1 METSRSN
8 MPLILAVN
16 AVISAVLVA
25 AGLFV
30 LAPKKSTAAP
40 PPTKELEARI
50 HTQADEIEALRA
62 LCGTLG
68 TKIGTANERITELE
82 RAREAMAAA
91 AEAPVVEA
99 AADEK
104 AAAPAEDALARSIQ
118 SMMKQQIERQRAR
131 FIDEIVN
138 PTDESRARA
147 ERQVRQQAERM
158 ARAAGLDERDSK
170 QVERILTQVDE
181 RRREKLRA
189 LFTGKS
195 DPKDV
200 TYPEVKEVLDE
211 SFEEE
216 DRQIEQ
222 TLPREKADDYKE
234 AAEPFRGFVDNM
246 AKAAFPSGTEEK
258 R

>member
-1 METSRSN
+1 MPTRSN
-8 MPLILAVN
+8 VPLILAVN

-30 LAPKKSTAAP
+30 LAPKNPAAAAP
-40 PPTKELEARI
+40 APTEELDARI
-50 HTQADEIEALRA
+50 RAQAGEIEGLRA
-62 LCGTLG
+62 RCESLE
-68 TKIGTANERITELE
+68 TKLASANSRIAAVEAA
-82 RAREAMAAA
+82 RAEMAA
-91 AEAPVVEA
+91 AEAAPAVEA
-99 AADEK
+99 AGAEP
-104 AAAPAEDALARSIQ
+104 AAAPAEDPLARSFQ
-118 SMMKQQIERQRAR
+118 AMMKQQIERQRAR

-138 PTDESRARA
+138 PTDETRERA

-158 ARAAGLDERDSK
+158 ARSAGLDERDSK
-170 QVERILTQVDE
+170 QVEQILQDVDR
-181 RRREKLRA
+181 RRREKLRT

-195 DPKDV
+195 DPAEV

-234 AAEPFRGFVDNM
+234 AAQPFRGFVDNM
-246 AKAAFPSGTEEK
+246 AKAAFPPGTEEK